1 MLTAI
6 FDLHLCNQGCNAIV
20 KSYSSIIN
28 EKKQNGG
35 IFRSPKRSN
44 HNVPAGAEVSV
55 SRNGLLKNGRRR

>member
-6 FDLHLCNQGCNAIV
+6 FDLHLCNQRCNVIV
-20 KSYSSIIN
+20 YVVVYVIID

-44 HNVPAGAEVSV
+44 HNAPAGAEVSV
-55 SRNGLLKNGRRR
+55 SRNCVKYS